1 MLRVASDH
9 FSHSDTGRARRA
21 NEDAYFARAPVFVV
35 ADGMGGAQAGEVASR
50 VAIEAFERG
59 LDDGADASGEE
70 LLAVRIQEANGR
82 IHEMSQEAMS
92 RAGMGT
98 TITAAHV
105 GEHDVAI
112 AHVGD
117 SRAYRLRGSEF
128 LRLTEDHS
136 LVEEMRRRGQLT
148 AEEADEH
155 PQRSIITRA
164 LGPEPDVLVDTR
176 SWRGQAGDVFLL
188 CSDGLTSM
196 VAESDVAGIVR
207 AAKTLP
213 DAGHALIDAA
223 NEAGGRDNITVV
235 LFRLEEVGNGEDAAG
250 DHPTSAGGVTQRV
263 SATEVRAAV
272 AGAPATGSSA
282 PSAAPRPPAAAPAA
296 ADLTVAVAA
305 TAPPAAPAPPA
316 AAPKTRRLRPNAAEA
331 PGPHPKRERRGR
343 SLKVFAIVAL
353 IFVPVAFG
361 AYSANAAVYFV
372 GTNDEG
378 FVTLYRGLPYSLPA
392 GVDLF
397 KVNYVSGVP
406 LQTLPANR
414 RKQLVDHTLRSHDD
428 ASDLVRELER
438 GRIAS

>member
-1 MLRVASDH
+1 MLRVATDH

-21 NEDAYFARAPVFVV
+21 NEDAYFARSPVFVV

-50 VAIEAFERG
+50 LAIEAFERG
-59 LDDGADASGEE
+59 LEDGASGEE
-70 LLAVRIQEANGR
+70 LLAARVQEANGR
-82 IHEMSQEAMS
+82 IHEMSQATMDK
-92 RAGMGT
+92 AGMGT

-117 SRAYRLRGSEF
+117 SRAYRLRAGEF
-128 LRLTEDHS
+128 TRLTEDHS

-148 AEEADEH
+148 AQEADEH

-196 VAESDVAGIVR
+196 VAESRVADIVR
-207 AAKTLP
+207 AAEALP

-235 LFRLEEVGNGEDAAG
+235 LFRLEELGG
-250 DHPTSAGGVTQRV
+250 DEAHADEHPTSGGVTQRV
-263 SATEVRAAV
+263 STAELRAA
-272 AGAPATGSSA
+272 AADLPAV
-282 PSAAPRPPAAAPAA
+282 APAA
-296 ADLTVAVAA
+296 ADPTVAVS
-305 TAPPAAPAPPA
+305 APASPAAPAPPA
-316 AAPKTRRLRPNAAEA
+316 TGTQSRRLQPNAPAAPK
-331 PGPHPKRERRGR
+331 PGPKRKRRGGR
-343 SLKVFAIVAL
+343 LLKVFAIVAL
-353 IFVPVAFG
+353 IFIPLAFG

-372 GTNDEG
+372 GTNDQG

-406 LQTLPANR
+406 IRTLPAGR

>member
-1 MLRVASDH
+1 MLRVATDH

-21 NEDAYFARAPVFVV
+21 NEDAYFARSPVFVV

-50 VAIEAFERG
+50 LAIEAFERG
-59 LDDGADASGEE
+59 LTDGSGVSGEE
-70 LLAVRIQEANGR
+70 LLAERVQEANGR
-82 IHEMSQEAMS
+82 IHEMSQSAQE

-117 SRAYRLRGSEF
+117 SRAYRLRAGEF
-128 LRLTEDHS
+128 TRLTEDHS

-148 AEEADEH
+148 AQEADEH

-196 VAESDVAGIVR
+196 VAESRVADIVR
-207 AAKTLP
+207 AAPTLS

-235 LFRLEEVGNGEDAAG
+235 LFRLEEVGDAEEL
-250 DHPTSAGGVTQRV
+250 DEHPTSAGGATTRV

-272 AGAPATGSSA
+272 AAAPAD
-282 PSAAPRPPAAAPAA
+282 PSAA
-296 ADLTVAVAA
+296 
-305 TAPPAAPAPPA
+305 PAAPAPRAAAAPAPAPPAVAGADPTTAVPAMPPSEATQSRRLSPQAPAPA
-316 AAPKTRRLRPNAAEA
+316 AAPKRR
-331 PGPHPKRERRGR
+331 RRGR
-343 SLKVFAIVAL
+343 RLVKVFAIVAL
-353 IFVPVAFG
+353 ILIPVAFG

-372 GTNDEG
+372 GTNDDG

-392 GVDLF
+392 GVNLF
-397 KVNYVSGVP
+397 TVNYVSGVP
-406 LQTLPANR
+406 IGTLPSRR
-414 RKQLVDHTLRSHDD
+414 RKRLVDHTLRSHDD

>member
-1 MLRVASDH
+1 MLRAATDH

-59 LDDGADASGEE
+59 LSDGAGVSGEE
-70 LLAVRIQEANGR
+70 LLATRVQEANQR
-82 IHEMSQEAMS
+82 IYEMSQLAMS

-117 SRAYRLRGSEF
+117 SRAYRLRGEEF
-128 LRLTEDHS
+128 TRLTEDHS

-148 AEEADEH
+148 AQEADEH

-164 LGPEPDVLVDTR
+164 LGPEPDVVVDTR
-176 SWRGQAGDVFLL
+176 SWRGVAGDVFLL

-196 VAESDVAGIVR
+196 VPESQVADILR
-207 AAKTLP
+207 AASTLP
-213 DAGHALIDAA
+213 EAGHALIDAA
-223 NEAGGRDNITVV
+223 NQAGGRDNITVV
-235 LFRLEEVGNGEDAAG
+235 LFRLEEVGEAESADE
-250 DHPTSAGGVTQRV
+250 HPTSAGSATTRV
-263 SATEVRAAV
+263 SAADVRTAF
-272 AGAPATGSSA
+272 
-282 PSAAPRPPAAAPAA
+282 AAAPP
-296 ADLTVAVAA
+296 
-305 TAPPAAPAPPA
+305 TAPAAPIAAAAAEPPPATTGDAPP
-316 AAPKTRRLRPNAAEA
+316 PPTGSQPRRLRPNAPAA
-331 PGPHPKRERRGR
+331 PSATPKRRRGR
-343 SLKVFAIVAL
+343 RLAKVFAIIAL
-353 IFVPVAFG
+353 ILIPVGFG

-397 KVNYVSGVP
+397 TVNYVSGVP
-406 LQTLPANR
+406 IQTLPAR
-414 RKQLVDHTLRSHDD
+414 RRRQLVDHTLRSHDD

>member
-50 VAIEAFERG
+50 LAVEAFERG
-59 LDDGADASGEE
+59 LSDGAGASGEE
-70 LLAVRIQEANGR
+70 LLAARVQEANQR
-82 IHEMSQEAMS
+82 IHEMSQATMD

-117 SRAYRLRGSEF
+117 SRAYRLRGEEF
-128 LRLTEDHS
+128 TRLTEDHS

-148 AEEADEH
+148 AQEADEH

-164 LGPEPDVLVDTR
+164 LGPEPDVVVDTR
-176 SWRGQAGDVFLL
+176 SWRGVAGDVFLL

-196 VAESDVAGIVR
+196 VPESQVADIVR
-207 AAKTLP
+207 AAPTLP

-223 NEAGGRDNITVV
+223 NAAGGRDNITVV
-235 LFRLEEVGNGEDAAG
+235 LFRLEEVGEVDDPAREQ
-250 DHPTSAGGVTQRV
+250 PTSAGG
-263 SATEVRAAV
+263 
-272 AGAPATGSSA
+272 PSA
-282 PSAAPRPPAAAPAA
+282 PITT
-296 ADLTVAVAA
+296 ADVRTAIAA
-305 TAPPAAPAPPA
+305 TAPPVTTAAPPAPEPSGVGSAAPDAAPAPAATAAPQTGSQGRRLQPSAPA
-316 AAPKTRRLRPNAAEA
+316 APPPARERSRGRRLA
-331 PGPHPKRERRGR
+331 KI
-343 SLKVFAIVAL
+343 FAIVAL
-353 IFVPVAFG
+353 ILIPIGFG

-392 GVDLF
+392 GVDLYT
-397 KVNYVSGVP
+397 VNYVSGVP
-406 LQTLPANR
+406 IETLPEAR
-414 RKQLVDHTLRSHDD
+414 RRQLVDHTLRSHDD

>member
-50 VAIEAFERG
+50 LAIEAFERG
-59 LDDGADASGEE
+59 LSDGAGVSGEE
-70 LLAVRIQEANGR
+70 LLSARVQEANQR
-82 IHEMSQEAMS
+82 IHEMSQSAQE

-117 SRAYRLRGSEF
+117 SRAYRLRGEEF
-128 LRLTEDHS
+128 TRLTEDHS

-148 AEEADEH
+148 AQEADEH

-164 LGPEPDVLVDTR
+164 LGPEPDVVVDTR
-176 SWRGQAGDVFLL
+176 SWRGVAGDVFLL

-196 VAESDVAGIVR
+196 VPEPQVADIVR
-207 AAKTLP
+207 SARTLP

-223 NEAGGRDNITVV
+223 NAAGGRDNITVV
-235 LFRLEEVGNGEDAAG
+235 LFRLEEVGEADDPAREQ
-250 DHPTSAGGVTQRV
+250 PTSAGGPAAPLNT
-263 SATEVRAAV
+263 ADVRTAV
-272 AGAPATGSSA
+272 AA
-282 PSAAPRPPAAAPAA
+282 AAAPATTTAPA
-296 ADLTVAVAA
+296 APPQ
-305 TAPPAAPAPPA
+305 PPAAPAA
-316 AAPKTRRLRPNAAEA
+316 TAAPAPATSSQTRRLQPTAPAAPPPA
-331 PGPHPKRERRGR
+331 PQRSRGR
-343 SLKVFAIVAL
+343 RLAKIFAIVAL
-353 IFVPVAFG
+353 ILIPVGFG

-378 FVTLYRGLPYSLPA
+378 FVTLYRGLPYTLPA

-397 KVNYVSGVP
+397 TVNYVSGVP
-406 LQTLPANR
+406 IETLPATR

>member
-1 MLRVASDH
+1 MLRAATDH

-21 NEDAYFARAPVFVV
+21 NEDAYFARSPVFVV

-59 LDDGADASGEE
+59 LSDGAGVSGEE
-70 LLAVRIQEANGR
+70 LLAERVREANQR
-82 IHEMSQEAMS
+82 IHEMSQSAMD

-117 SRAYRLRGSEF
+117 SRAYRLRGEEF
-128 LRLTEDHS
+128 TRLTEDHS

-148 AEEADEH
+148 AQEADEH

-196 VAESDVAGIVR
+196 VPESRVADIVR
-207 AAKTLP
+207 AAKTLS

-235 LFRLEEVGNGEDAAG
+235 LFRLEDVGG
-250 DHPTSAGGVTQRV
+250 DDPARDQPTSAGGATQRV
-263 SATEVRAAV
+263 SSADVRAAV
-272 AGAPATGSSA
+272 ADAPPAAPTASA
-282 PSAAPRPPAAAPAA
+282 PIAAAPAAPAA
-296 ADLTVAVAA
+296 ADPTVAVPA
-305 TAPPAAPAPPA
+305 TAPASDAAPSPTGTQSRRLRPAAPAGA
-316 AAPKTRRLRPNAAEA
+316 A
-331 PGPHPKRERRGR
+331 PGPKRTRRGGR
-343 SLKVFAIVAL
+343 LMKVFAILAL
-353 IFVPVAFG
+353 ILIPVGFG
-361 AYSANAAVYFV
+361 AYSANSAVYFV

-392 GVDLF
+392 GLDLF
-397 KVNYVSGVP
+397 TVNYVSGVP
-406 LQTLPANR
+406 IDTLPATR